1 MAKVKG
7 GLGRGLEALIR
18 PAAERSKPAVPSEPI
33 ASPAAREG
41 NEIAEI
47 DIARIRPNPYQPRAD
62 FDESALDELKRSIIE
77 KGIIQPITVRRTSN
91 GDYELVSGE
100 RRVRAAMEAGL
111 RRIPAYL
118 IEVKHDEEML
128 ELALIE
134 NLQRE
139 HLNPIEI
146 AISYRRLI
154 TDCNLTQEDVARK
167 IGKDRTTVTNFLRL
181 LKLPE
186 KIQTALRKNQLTTGH
201 ARALV
206 AIEDEKTQ
214 LKIFDRIIKK
224 GLNVRQVEE
233 AVRSLGEKKVH
244 KARIAGRLPSGTLS
258 AISSVEERIR
268 NTLATKVKV
277 VPRGAGKGE
286 IIIEYYSND
295 DLDRLLD
302 LFAIIERYNYS

>member
-1 MAKVKG
+1 MAKLKS

-18 PAAERSKPAVPSEPI
+18 PVPDRPKPAG
-33 ASPAAREG
+33 EG
-41 NEIAEI
+41 RDLSEI
-47 DIARIRPNPYQPRAD
+47 DLSRVRPNPYQPRAD
-62 FDESALDELKRSIIE
+62 FDETALDELKRSIIE
-77 KGIIQPITVRRTSN
+77 KGIIQPITVRRAKN
-91 GDYELVSGE
+91 GDFELVSGE
-100 RRVRAAMEAGL
+100 RRVRAAAEAGL
-111 RRIPAYL
+111 QKIPAY
-118 IEVKHDEEML
+118 IIDVQRNEEML

-154 TDCNLTQEDVARK
+154 NDCNLTQEEVAQK
-167 IGKDRTTVTNFLRL
+167 ISKDRTTVTNFLRL

-186 KIQTALRKNQLTTGH
+186 RIQSALRKNQLTQGH

-206 AIEDEKTQ
+206 TLEDEKTQ
-214 LKIFDRIIKK
+214 LKLFERIIKK

-233 AVRSLGEKKVH
+233 LVRNVGEKKGS
-244 KARIAGRLPSGTLS
+244 KPRIAGRITTATSS

-268 NTLATKVKV
+268 NTLATKVQV
-277 VPRGAGKGE
+277 VPKGGGKGE

-302 LFAIIERYNYS
+302 LFSIIEKYNY

>member
-18 PAAERSKPAVPSEPI
+18 PAVERPKPDATPEA
-33 ASPAAREG
+33 ASSSVGREG
-41 NEIAEI
+41 SEISHI

-62 FDESALDELKRSIIE
+62 FDETALDELKRSIVE
-77 KGIIQPITVRRTSN
+77 KGIIQPITVRRTQNS
-91 GDYELVSGE
+91 DYELVSGE

-111 RRIPAYL
+111 TKIPAYI
-118 IEVKHDEEML
+118 IEVKRDEEML

-139 HLNPIEI
+139 HLNAIEI

-154 TDCNLTQEDVARK
+154 NDCNLTQEEVAQK

-186 KIQTALRKNQLTTGH
+186 KIQTALRKNQLTSGH

-233 AVRSLGEKKVH
+233 FVRNLGEKKTAR
-244 KARIAGRLPSGTLS
+244 ARIVGRLPNATLS

-277 VPRGAGKGE
+277 VPKGNGKGE

-295 DLDRLLD
+295 DLDRLLE
-302 LFAIIERYNYS
+302 LFAIIERYNY